1 MKELTNADTYDF
13 ISKELTYH
21 PELPQF
27 SAQELEAR
35 KDDKELW
42 DDLEDKLD
50 CFRICDACGEPM
62 IDGFLVYGAD
72 HYCSE
77 ECLHT
82 VMTEEEYLKEY
93 EEFGSDT
100 FWTTWYENA
109 KCFNELKK

>member
-1 MKELTNADTYDF
+1 MKELTNANTYNF
-13 ISKELTYH
+13 ISEELTYH

-27 SAQELEAR
+27 SAQELAAR
-35 KDDKELW
+35 KGDKELW
-42 DDLEDKLD
+42 DELEDKLD

-62 IDGFLVYGAD
+62 IDGYIVYGAD

-93 EEFGSDT
+93 EEYGSDT
-100 FWTTWYENA
+100 FWTT
-109 KCFNELKK
+109 CLKNSVEHYQM